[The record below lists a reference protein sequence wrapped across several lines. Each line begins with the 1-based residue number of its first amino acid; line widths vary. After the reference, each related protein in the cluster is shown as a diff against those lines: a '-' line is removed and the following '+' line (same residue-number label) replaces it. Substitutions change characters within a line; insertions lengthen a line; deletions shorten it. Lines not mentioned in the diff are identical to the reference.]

1 MRLELATLAFRYSFT
16 DWLMLYNVEGTML
29 SVVAGI
35 ACAIG
40 VGYIGLKAFFPWI
53 LKDVQYIRKVIPQV
67 MKLQRMCDQRK
78 FLVDIFEEKSNEQ
91 PDKILMI
98 YDDKTYTY
106 GFVNKQANRV
116 ARSAMK
122 IGIAR
127 GQTVAL
133 MVHNEP
139 AFVWTLLGK

>member
-1 MRLELATLAFRYSFT
+1 
-16 DWLMLYNVEGTML
+16 ML
-29 SVVAGI
+29 SVAAGI

-40 VGYIGLKAFFPWI
+40 VGYLSLKVLFPWI

-67 MKLQRMCDQRK
+67 RKLQQMCDQRK

-122 IGIAR
+122 IGITR

>member
-1 MRLELATLAFRYSFT
+1 
-16 DWLMLYNVEGTML
+16 ML
-29 SVVAGI
+29 SVAAGI
-35 ACAIG
+35 ACVIG
-40 VGYIGLKAFFPWI
+40 VGYLGLKVLFPWI

-67 MKLQRMCDQRK
+67 MKLQQMCDQRK

-122 IGIAR
+122 IGITR